1 MSAVLLLKKIKN
13 LWNESS
19 DVFCLKEKFYYC
31 YLYVR
36 NYLSF
41 VGKPFMKNDG
51 WALTLFKSPIL
62 IWNYFIW
69 LNNFH
74 LYDS

>member
-1 MSAVLLLKKIKN
+1 MSTVLLLKKIKN

-19 DVFCLKEKFYYC
+19 DVFCLKENFYYC

-51 WALTLFKSPIL
+51 
-62 IWNYFIW
+62 
-69 LNNFH
+69 
-74 LYDS
+74 